1 MKHVVIGT
9 AGHVD
14 HGKTWLTRAL
24 TGINTDRLEEEQ
36 RRGITLDL
44 GFAQMKL
51 PNGQSASVVDMP
63 GHEKFVRNMIVG
75 ATGIDVVLLIVAAD
89 EGFMPQTQEHLDILQ
104 LLDVKSGIIVLTKKD
119 LVDEDWLSVVSEDT
133 RERVKGTFLENA
145 PIIAVSAST
154 GEGIEELKQEI
165 VKMVEHA
172 DVKRVD
178 IPFRLPVD
186 RVFTKKG
193 FGTIVTGTLVDGTLR
208 MGDVAD
214 IYPQEITAKVRGLQT
229 HNIAQPEVFA
239 GMRVAVNLTGVDTSI
254 IRRGCTVAAPQ
265 SMIQADKIAVR
276 LNLLPDSQYDVRNSS
291 QLHFYHGTQ
300 ELMAKVRLLDRDVLE
315 AGESCFAQLTLN
327 KELTMRNQDKFIVR
341 FFSPVITVGGGEILA
356 PTSRKLK
363 RNDQRVLA
371 HLAHLAWAPEDRAR
385 QIVLDSGIHPLTVA
399 EVASLAGMAESNV
412 AETLE
417 KFVGEGN
424 IVKIGAGYVALEALK
439 DLAGSTSKLVG
450 NYHRTH
456 TLDDGMSLSELRQ
469 RIYPASASVANALI
483 EWLCDNNVIESQGG
497 IVRLPGFEPS
507 CTDLQRQMLD
517 NLNAF
522 YEKVGLEPPTNDE
535 VQQQFQDKHG
545 TFNEVFS
552 HMIKK
557 GTLVGLSN
565 TTSVHRT
572 AYATAL
578 STFMG
583 MFAES
588 NTVAIGEYRTKLGV
602 SRKYAQLY
610 LEYFDACHISKMV
623 DGVRVLVKPNFG

>member
-239 GMRVAVNLTGVDTSI
+239 GMRVAVNLTGVDTLI